1 MKLAYFVDEFPPFFR
16 GGLGTYATEI
26 TRQFIAK
33 GHSVSVFSRNTGD
46 DPTFDSW
53 AGVEVHRP
61 RLMEF
66 SDILAIVNP
75 TEVKS
80 WDLNG
85 QEFFA
90 ETLLYNLL
98 SASKVVNYL
107 VQNEHRHFDLL
118 VSHDWIAALA
128 GIIAKRNLKVPFIFH
143 FHSTEQGR
151 NPSGSVTI
159 KDIERLSAMTADRIV
174 TVSYAMRDEL
184 VQFGYPEA
192 RIRVIHN
199 GVDAEKYDPTRFTAQ
214 QVQEF
219 REKIGVGSSPMILFI
234 GRLTWVKGADPL
246 ILAMPQVLKEVPD
259 AKLVLLG
266 IGDQEQL
273 LSQMVRDLHLG
284 RNVLLHFKMVPEEER
299 LLYYAASDVCVFPSK
314 YEPFG
319 IVCTEAMSMG
329 KPVVV
334 GARGTSGFREQII
347 ATGEEICGYH
357 VNPHDPS
364 DIARYL
370 VKILKSPDLAE
381 KMGIN
386 GRKRVLEHF
395 TWDIISDTTI
405 RIYQEVVD
413 EKAQGA

>member
-46 DPTFDSW
+46 DPTFDTW

-159 KDIERLSAMTADRIV
+159 KDIEHLSAMTADRIV

-184 VQFGYPEA
+184 VKFGYPEA

-199 GVDAEKYDPTRFTAQ
+199 GVDAEKYDPARFTAQ

-381 KMGIN
+381 KMGKN